1 MNIASTS
8 VLLVSRCTEK
18 VRRHVSFA
26 PSTVVTWIDGVG
38 VNGRKVAAALLFIE
52 HFNLFDKVILRLY

>member
-18 VRRHVSFA
+18 IRRHVSFA
-26 PSTVVTWIDGVG
+26 PSTVATWIDGVG